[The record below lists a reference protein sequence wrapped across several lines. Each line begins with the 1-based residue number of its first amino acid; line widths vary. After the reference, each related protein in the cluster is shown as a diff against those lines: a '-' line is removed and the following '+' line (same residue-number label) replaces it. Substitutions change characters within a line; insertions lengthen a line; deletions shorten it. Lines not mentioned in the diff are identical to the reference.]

1 MRLSSD
7 FFNAKYA
14 MEYNRVMAVAAAEVI
29 VIHSTDQAG
38 MGFICKYRATGL
50 SGDMDFTV
58 SKRDYLTIAK
68 LGEFDL
74 TVKSKKITVKSSK
87 AKFVLTDMVDIHV
100 EEPETGDMESLSIT
114 PAEITDGKEFIGYD
128 KTKVQM
134 NGVTV
139 FPEGIIAADG
149 ASFYIKY
156 KRSGLKGK
164 INIPKESLQY
174 LEEDAVAA
182 TDGRV
187 AVFANGNR
195 MFYTSLI
202 ATALYD
208 PTKEEHKDP
217 LVTLKLNISELLAA
231 IDMVKGYTKAVK
243 LQMKDGVLH
252 VKSSP
257 KPGEED
263 HEIDIV
269 VEVQEYHGKALCMR
283 MDADRL
289 KKAIRGTESGI
300 IGFTKTNVVTHDEKE
315 DVYKIA
321 MLYASKDTEVVA

>member
-7 FFNAKYA
+7 YFDIKYA
-14 MEYNRVMAVAAAEVI
+14 MEYNRVMAISAAEAI
-29 VIHSTDQAG
+29 VIHSTGQAG
-38 MGFICKYRATGL
+38 MGFICKQRAEGL
-50 SGDMDFTV
+50 SEDMDFTI
-58 SKRDYLTIAK
+58 SKRDYVTIAK

-74 TVKSKKITVKSSK
+74 TLKNKKITVKSSK
-87 AKFVLTDMVDIHV
+87 AKFVLTDMVDVHV
-100 EEPETGDMESLSIT
+100 NEPETGDMKVMTIT
-114 PAEITDGKEFIGYD
+114 PEDITEGKEFIGYD

-134 NGVTV
+134 NGITV
-139 FPEGIIAADG
+139 FPDGIIATDG

-156 KRSGLKGK
+156 KKSDLKDK

-174 LEEDAVAA
+174 LEEDAEAA

-187 AVFANGNR
+187 AVFTSGNR

-208 PTKEEHKDP
+208 PTKEEHKQP

-243 LQMKDGVLH
+243 LQMKDGILH

-283 MDADRL
+283 MDADKL
-289 KKAIRGTESGI
+289 KKAIRGTVNGI

-315 DVYKIA
+315 NVYKIA

>member
-1 MRLSSD
+1 MRLCSD
-7 FFNAKYA
+7 FFDTKYA
-14 MEYNRVMAVAAAEVI
+14 MEYNRVTAIADAEVI

-38 MGFICKYRATGL
+38 MGFICKQRATGL
-50 SGDMDFTV
+50 SEDMDFTI
-58 SKRDYLTIAK
+58 SKRDYVTIAK

-74 TVKSKKITVKSSK
+74 ALKNKKITVKSRK
-87 AKFVLTDMVDIHV
+87 AKFVLTDMVDVHV
-100 EEPETGDMESLSIT
+100 EEPETGDMQVLSIE
-114 PAEITDGKEFIGYD
+114 PADITDGKEFIGYD

-139 FPEGIIAADG
+139 FSEGIIATDG

-156 KRSGLKGK
+156 KESGLKGK

-174 LEEDAVAA
+174 LEEDAEAA

-187 AVFANGNR
+187 AVFTSGNR

-208 PTKEEHKDP
+208 PTKEEHKQP
-217 LVTLKLNISELLAA
+217 LVTLKLNISEVLAA

-243 LQMKDGVLH
+243 LQMKDGILH

-283 MDADRL
+283 MDADKL
-289 KKAIRGTESGI
+289 KKAIRGTVNGI

-315 DVYKIA
+315 NVYKIA

>member
-7 FFNAKYA
+7 FFDTKYA
-14 MEYNRVMAVAAAEVI
+14 MEYNRVMAIAADEAI
-29 VIHSTDQAG
+29 VIHSTDQVG

-50 SGDMDFTV
+50 SEDMDFTL
-58 SKRDYLTIAK
+58 SKRDYATIAK

-74 TVKSKKITVKSSK
+74 TIKSKKITVKSSK
-87 AKFVLTDMVDIHV
+87 AKFVLTDMVDVHV
-100 EEPETGDMESLSIT
+100 EEPETGDMKELTVT
-114 PAEITDGKEFIGYD
+114 PDDIVEGKEFIGYD

-139 FPEGIIAADG
+139 FPDGVIAADG
-149 ASFYIKY
+149 AYFYIKY
-156 KRSGLKGK
+156 KKSGLIDK

-174 LEEDAVAA
+174 LEEDAEVA

-187 AVFANGNR
+187 AVFTKGNR
-195 MFYTSLI
+195 IFYTSLI

-208 PTKEEHKDP
+208 PTKDHHKEP

-231 IDMVKGYTKAVK
+231 IDMVKGYTKAVM
-243 LQMKDGVLH
+243 LQMKDGILH

-269 VEVQEYHGKALCMR
+269 VEVQEYQGKALCMR
-283 MDADRL
+283 MDADKL
-289 KKAIRGTESGI
+289 KKAIRGTENGI

-321 MLYASKDTEVVA
+321 MLYASKDTEVEA

>member
-14 MEYNRVMAVAAAEVI
+14 MEYNRVMTIADAEAI

-50 SGDMDFTV
+50 SEDMDFTI
-58 SKRDYLTIAK
+58 SKRDYATIAK

-74 TVKSKKITVKSSK
+74 TIKNKKITVKSTK
-87 AKFVLTDMVDIHV
+87 AKFVLTDMVDVHV
-100 EEPETGDMESLSIT
+100 KEPETGDMKVLSVTPEDIAESK
-114 PAEITDGKEFIGYD
+114 DFIGYD
-128 KTKVQM
+128 KTRVQM

-139 FPEGIIAADG
+139 FPEGIIATDG

-156 KRSGLKGK
+156 KSSGMNDK

-174 LEEDAVAA
+174 MEDEAEAA
-182 TDGRV
+182 TDGKV
-187 AVFANGNR
+187 AVFTNENR

-202 ATALYD
+202 STALYD
-208 PTKEEHKDP
+208 PTKDDHKKP
-217 LVTLKLNISELLAA
+217 LVTLKLSIPELLVA
-231 IDMVKGYTKAVK
+231 IDMVKRYTKYVK
-243 LQMKDGVLH
+243 LHMKDGIMH

-257 KPGEED
+257 NPGEED

-283 MDADRL
+283 MDADKL
-289 KKAIRGTESGI
+289 KKVIRGTESGI

>member
-7 FFNAKYA
+7 FFDTKYA
-14 MEYNRVMAVAAAEVI
+14 MEYNRVMAIAAAEAI

-38 MGFICKYRATGL
+38 MGFICKQRATGL
-50 SGDMDFTV
+50 SEDMDFTI
-58 SKRDYLTIAK
+58 SKRDYVTIAK

-74 TVKSKKITVKSSK
+74 ALKNKKITVKSSK
-87 AKFVLTDMVDIHV
+87 AKFVLTDMVDVHV
-100 EEPETGDMESLSIT
+100 NEPETGDMKVMTIT
-114 PAEITDGKEFIGYD
+114 PEDITEGKEFIGYD

-134 NGVTV
+134 NGITV
-139 FPEGIIAADG
+139 FPDGIIATDG

-156 KRSGLKGK
+156 KKSDLKDK

-174 LEEDAVAA
+174 LEEDAEAA

-187 AVFANGNR
+187 AVFTSGNR

-208 PTKEEHKDP
+208 PTKEEHKQP

-243 LQMKDGVLH
+243 LQMKDGILH

-283 MDADRL
+283 MDADKL
-289 KKAIRGTESGI
+289 KKAIRGTVNGI

-315 DVYKIA
+315 NVYKIA

>member
-7 FFNAKYA
+7 FFDTKYA
-14 MEYNRVMAVAAAEVI
+14 MEYNRVMAIAAAEAI

-38 MGFICKYRATGL
+38 MGFICKYSATGL
-50 SGDMDFTV
+50 SEDMDFTI
-58 SKRDYLTIAK
+58 SKRDYVTIAK

-74 TVKSKKITVKSSK
+74 TIKNKKITVKSSK
-87 AKFVLTDMVDIHV
+87 AKFVLTDMVDVHV
-100 EEPETGDMESLSIT
+100 DEPKTGDMKVMTVTPEDIT
-114 PAEITDGKEFIGYD
+114 EGKEFIGYD

-139 FPEGIIAADG
+139 FPDGIIAADG

-156 KRSGLKGK
+156 KESGLMDK
-164 INIPKESLQY
+164 INIPKESMQY
-174 LEEDAVAA
+174 LEDDAVVA
-182 TDGRV
+182 TDGRI
-187 AVFANGNR
+187 AVFTSGNH

-208 PTKEEHKDP
+208 PTKKEHKEP

-243 LQMKDGVLH
+243 LQMKDGILH

-283 MDADRL
+283 MDADKL
-289 KKAIRGTESGI
+289 KKAIRGTVNGT

-315 DVYKIA
+315 NVYKIA